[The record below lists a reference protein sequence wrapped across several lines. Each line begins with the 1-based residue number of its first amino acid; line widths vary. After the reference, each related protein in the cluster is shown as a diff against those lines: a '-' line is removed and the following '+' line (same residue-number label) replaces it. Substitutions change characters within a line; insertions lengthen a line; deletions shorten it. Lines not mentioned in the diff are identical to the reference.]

1 MPNRVI
7 RDSILTSRQVG
18 QLDWFQ
24 QALLVRLILSCDD
37 YGRYF
42 AAPDIIRNR
51 FFCI

>member
-24 QALLVRLILSCDD
+24 QALLELR
-37 YGRYF
+37 
-42 AAPDIIRNR
+42 
-51 FFCI
+51 

>member
-24 QALLVRLILSCDD
+24 QAPAGPADSELR
-37 YGRYF
+37 
-42 AAPDIIRNR
+42 
-51 FFCI
+51 